1 MHTNDDLKKILHTIM
16 DCYKQ
21 VYGDSLHTVYLY
33 GSYARGDYD
42 NESDIDIV
50 AIVEG
55 DRSELQ
61 QKLKQ
66 VWDIAADLDLEY
78 GVIVSPTVIPLD
90 EFNRYKEDLPYY
102 INIVR
107 EGIEMSA

>member
-1 MHTNDDLKKILHTIM
+1 MHTDDLKKILQTIM

-55 DRSELQ
+55 DGL
-61 QKLKQ
+61 
-66 VWDIAADLDLEY
+66 
-78 GVIVSPTVIPLD
+78 
-90 EFNRYKEDLPYY
+90 NYKK
-102 INIVR
+102 
-107 EGIEMSA
+107 S